1 MNYFSIAEN
10 MLLTIGVALLSVFA
24 ISQVSRSSQAQEN
37 IEEFEHLFD
46 YATADIQDFEDVNHV
61 LSNEIKDLA
70 FLSQSEHRLS
80 YSVENDKNLSASIDN
95 PLGVLKIERLNIS
108 VPVYHGSRDTV
119 LDKGAGW
126 IAYTAPINKNGNIGI
141 AAHRDSFFR
150 PLKDVELGDVVEVS
164 SLFGVRKFRVNKI
177 QIVSPERVDVLKNS
191 GVNQITLVTCYPFYF
206 VGKAPKR
213 FIVSALEI

>member
-10 MLLTIGVALLSVFA
+10 MLLTIGVALLSAFA
-24 ISQVSRSSQAQEN
+24 ISQVSRFSQAQQS

-46 YATADIQDFEDVNHV
+46 YANAGVHDFEGVNYV
-61 LSNEIKDLA
+61 LSSEIKDLA
-70 FLSQSEHRLS
+70 FQGQTEHRLS
-80 YSVENDKNLSASIDN
+80 YSLENDKNLTASIDS
-95 PLGVLKIERLNIS
+95 PLGVLKIERLNIN

-126 IAYTAPINKNGNIGI
+126 ITYTAPIDKNGNIGI

-150 PLKDVELGDVVEVS
+150 PLKDVKLGDLVEVS
-164 SLFGVRKFRVNKI
+164 SLFGARKYRVNKI